1 MKKREKKAV
10 AAAVSNVAQGF
21 QAGIHAGQLHMA
33 AKAIDVLGRA
43 LELFGSGLTRYGA
56 VLIAELNE
64 EMGEIVNRA
73 TQPSPGDELP
83 KGCSGNCATCST
95 HPEVVT
101 AP

>member
-21 QAGIHAGQLHMA
+21 EAGIHAGQAHMA
-33 AKAIDVLGRA
+33 VKAVDVLDRA
-43 LELFGSGLTRYGA
+43 LALFDAGLTRYGVA
-56 VLIAELNE
+56 LIAELDE